1 MQTID
6 MHTHLLSSEVKF
18 DRFYDKLAIRFFA
31 KKFGMEPKALME
43 NPYEAYV
50 EGLTNNARNS
60 KYIKKMVLFGVD
72 ERVDEEGCCI
82 HKDITVCATNDDLLA
97 VYEKHKDVVI
107 PFFSIN
113 PKRPDALDLIDKYVA
128 LGFKGAKF
136 LQNYWN
142 VDTREARYRPY
153 FEKLATLKLPLIVH
167 VGNESSI
174 HSYKTCEA
182 IEMLD
187 APLKAGVTVI
197 AAHMALSY
205 ESFGMRKMFSKNPK
219 YFNEEYFRLL
229 EMLKEHDNLYAD
241 ISALLTPIRAKALAH
256 LSQEND
262 VHEKLLFGTDFPVP
276 FTTILNSY
284 DLSYKKRFQLAK
296 ESNPYDRYVKTI
308 LEYFNEKNPIYTNY
322 EKVFNLKNI

>member
-6 MHTHLLSSEVKF
+6 IHTHLLSSEVKF

-31 KKFGMEPKALME
+31 KKFGMDPKALMQ

-60 KYIKKMVLFGVD
+60 QYVKKMVLFGVD
-72 ERVDEEGCCI
+72 ERVDDEGCCV
-82 HKDITVCATNDDLLA
+82 HKDLTVCATNDDLLA
-97 VYEKHKDVVI
+97 VYIKHPDVVI

-113 PKRPDALDLIDKYVA
+113 PKRPNALELIDKYVA

-142 VDTREARYRPY
+142 VDTSEARYRPY
-153 FEKLATLKLPLIVH
+153 FEKLARLNIPLIVH

-174 HSYKTCEA
+174 HSYKVCETL
-182 IEMLD
+182 EMLD
-187 APLKAGVTVI
+187 APLAAGVTVI

-205 ESFGMRKMFSKNPK
+205 DSFGLRKMFSRNPK

-241 ISALLTPIRAKALAH
+241 ISALLTPIRAKALKH
-256 LSQEND
+256 LSQQYD

-276 FTTILNSY
+276 FLTLLNSY
-284 DLSYKKRFQLAK
+284 DLPYKKRFEVGK
-296 ESNPYDRYVKTI
+296 EKNPYDRYSKVI
-308 LEYFNEKNPIYTNY
+308 LEYFEGANPIYTNY
-322 EKVFNLKNI
+322 QKILDKI

>member
-6 MHTHLLSSEVKF
+6 IHTHLLSSEVKF

-72 ERVDEEGCCI
+72 DRVDDEGNSI
-82 HKDITVCATNDDLLA
+82 HKDITVCATNDNLLA
-97 VYEKHKDVVI
+97 VYEKHNDVVI

-113 PKRPDALDLIDKYVA
+113 PKRPDALELIDKYVA

-142 VDTREARYRPY
+142 VDTREERYRPY
-153 FEKLATLKLPLIVH
+153 FEKLASLDLPLIVH
-167 VGNESSI
+167 MGNESSI
-174 HSYKTCEA
+174 HSYKACEA

-205 ESFGMRKMFSKNPK
+205 DSFGLRKMFSKNPK
-219 YFNEEYFRLL
+219 YFNEEYFTLL
-229 EMLKEHDNLYAD
+229 NMLKIYDNLYAD
-241 ISALLTPIRAKALAH
+241 ISALLTPIRAKALRH
-256 LSQEND
+256 LSSQYE
-262 VHEKLLFGTDFPVP
+262 VHDKLLFGTDFPVP
-276 FTTILNSY
+276 FTTVLNSY
-284 DLSYKKRFQLAK
+284 DLPYKKRFVLAK
-296 ESNPYDRYVKTI
+296 EKNPYDRYIKVI
-308 LEYFNEKNPIYTNY
+308 LEYFNASNPIYTNY
-322 EKVFNLKNI
+322 QKILDKI

>member
-6 MHTHLLSSEVKF
+6 IHTHLLSSEVKF

-43 NPYEAYV
+43 NPYEVYV
-50 EGLTNNARNS
+50 EGLTNNARYS

-72 ERVDEEGCCI
+72 DRVDDEGNSI
-82 HKDITVCATNDDLLA
+82 HKDITVCATNDNLLA

-113 PKRPDALDLIDKYVA
+113 PKRPDALELIDKYVA

-142 VDTREARYRPY
+142 VDTREERYRPY
-153 FEKLATLKLPLIVH
+153 FEKLASLDLPLIVH

-174 HSYKTCEA
+174 HSYKECEA

-187 APLKAGVTVI
+187 APLEAGVTVI

-205 ESFGMRKMFSKNPK
+205 NSFGLRKMFSKDLK
-219 YFNEEYFRLL
+219 YFNVEYFTLL
-229 EMLKEHDNLYAD
+229 EMLKKHDNLYAD
-241 ISALLTPIRAKALAH
+241 ISALLTPIRAKALGH
-256 LSQEND
+256 LSKQYELHD
-262 VHEKLLFGTDFPVP
+262 KLLFGTDFPVP
-276 FTTILNSY
+276 FTTVLNSY
-284 DLSYKKRFQLAK
+284 DLPYKKRFELAK
-296 ESNPYDRYVKTI
+296 EKNPYDRYIKII
-308 LEYFNEKNPIYTNY
+308 LEYFDEVNPIYTNY
-322 EKVFNLKNI
+322 QKILDKI

>member
-6 MHTHLLSSEVKF
+6 IHTHLLSSEVKF

-31 KKFGMEPKALME
+31 KKFGMDPQALME

-50 EGLTNNARNS
+50 EGLTTNARES
-60 KYIKKMVLFGVD
+60 KYITKMVLFGVD
-72 ERVDEEGCCI
+72 DRVDDEGNSI
-82 HKDITVCATNDDLLA
+82 HKDITVCATNENLLA
-97 VYEKHKDVVI
+97 VYEKYKDVII

-113 PKRPDALDLIDKYVA
+113 PKRPDALELIDKYVA

-142 VDTREARYRPY
+142 VDTREERYKPY
-153 FEKLATLKLPLIVH
+153 FEKLASLGLPLIVH

-174 HSYKTCEA
+174 HSYKACERL
-182 IEMLD
+182 EMLD
-187 APLKAGVTVI
+187 APLEAGVTVI

-205 ESFGMRKMFSKNPK
+205 EHFGFRSMFSKNPK
-219 YFNEEYFRLL
+219 YFNEEYFKLL

-241 ISALLTPIRAKALAH
+241 ISALLTPIRAKALKH
-256 LSQEND
+256 LSQQYD

-276 FTTILNSY
+276 FLTLLNSY
-284 DLSYKKRFQLAK
+284 DLSYKKRFEVGK
-296 ESNPYDRYVKTI
+296 EKNPYDRYSKVI
-308 LEYFNEKNPIYTNY
+308 LEYFEGTNPIYTNY
-322 EKVFNLKNI
+322 QKILDKI

>member
-6 MHTHLLSSEVKF
+6 IHTHLLSSEVKF

-31 KKFGMEPKALME
+31 KKFGMDPKSLME
-43 NPYEAYV
+43 NPYDAYV
-50 EGLTNNARNS
+50 EGLTNNARTS
-60 KYIKKMVLFGVD
+60 KYVKKMVLFGVD
-72 ERVDEEGCCI
+72 ERVDDTGCCV
-82 HKDITVCATNDDLLA
+82 HKDITVCATNEDLLA
-97 VYEKHKDVVI
+97 VYEKHPDVVI

-113 PKRPDALDLIDKYVA
+113 PKRPDALELIDKYVA

-142 VDTREARYRPY
+142 VDTREERYQPY
-153 FEKLATLKLPLIVH
+153 FEKLAALNLPLIVH

-174 HSYKTCEA
+174 HSYKACEA

-205 ESFGMRKMFSKNPK
+205 ESFGFRKMFSRNPK
-219 YFNEEYFRLL
+219 YYNEEYFKLL
-229 EMLKEHDNLYAD
+229 EMLKQHANLYAD
-241 ISALLTPIRAKALAH
+241 ISALLTPIRAKALKH
-256 LSQEND
+256 LSQQKE

-276 FTTILNSY
+276 FLTLVNSY
-284 DLSYKKRFQLAK
+284 DLSYKKRFKLAK
-296 ESNPYDRYVKTI
+296 EKNPYDRYSKII
-308 LEYFNEKNPIYTNY
+308 LEYFEESNPIYTNY
-322 EKVFNLKNI
+322 QKILDRI

>member
-6 MHTHLLSSEVKF
+6 IHTHLLSSEVKF
-18 DRFYDKLAIRFFA
+18 NRFYDKLAIRFFA
-31 KKFGMEPKALME
+31 KKFGMDAKDLMK
-43 NPYEAYV
+43 NPYDAYV
-50 EGLTNNARNS
+50 EGLTNNARSS
-60 KYIKKMVLFGVD
+60 KYVKKMVLFGVD
-72 ERVDEEGCCI
+72 ERVDEVGACI
-82 HKDITVCATNDDLLA
+82 HKDITVCASNNDLLA

-113 PKRPDALDLIDKYVA
+113 PKRPDALELIDKYVA

-142 VDTREARYRPY
+142 VDTREVRYRPY
-153 FEKLATLKLPLIVH
+153 FEKLASLGLPLIVH

-174 HSYKTCEA
+174 HSYKACEA

-187 APLKAGVTVI
+187 APLEAGVTVI

-205 ESFGMRKMFSKNPK
+205 DAFGVRKMFSKNPK

-229 EMLKEHDNLYAD
+229 RMLKKHDNLYAD
-241 ISALLTPIRAKALAH
+241 ISALLTPIRAKALRH
-256 LSQEND
+256 LSQEKE

-276 FTTILNSY
+276 FTTVLNSY
-284 DLSYKKRFQLAK
+284 DLSYKKRFELAK
-296 ESNPYDRYVKTI
+296 EQNPYDRYTKII
-308 LEYFNEKNPIYTNY
+308 LEYFEETNPIYTNY
-322 EKVFNLKNI
+322 EKILNEK

>member
-6 MHTHLLSSEVKF
+6 IHTHLLSSEVKF

-31 KKFGMEPKALME
+31 KKFGMDPKALMK

-50 EGLTNNARNS
+50 EGLTNNARTS
-60 KYIKKMVLFGVD
+60 QHVKKMVLFGVD
-72 ERVDEEGCCI
+72 ERVDDAGNCV
-82 HKDITVCATNDDLLA
+82 HKDITVCASNDDLLA
-97 VYEKHKDVVI
+97 VYEKHPDVVI

-113 PKRPDALDLIDKYVA
+113 PQRPDALELIDKYVA

-142 VDTREARYRPY
+142 VDTSEVRYRPY
-153 FEKLATLKLPLIVH
+153 FEKLAALNLPLIVH

-174 HSYKTCEA
+174 HSYKACETL
-182 IEMLD
+182 EMLD
-187 APLKAGVTVI
+187 APLAVGVTVI

-205 ESFGMRKMFSKNPK
+205 ETLGLRKMFSKNPK

-241 ISALLTPIRAKALAH
+241 ISALLTPIRAKALRH
-256 LSQEND
+256 LSQEYE
-262 VHEKLLFGTDFPVP
+262 VHDKLLFGTDFPVP
-276 FTTILNSY
+276 FLTLLNSY
-284 DLSYKKRFQLAK
+284 DLPYKKRFVLGK
-296 ESNPYDRYVKTI
+296 EKNPYDRYSKVI
-308 LEYFNEKNPIYTNY
+308 LEYFDETNPIYTNY
-322 EKVFNLKNI
+322 QKILDKI

>member
-6 MHTHLLSSEVKF
+6 IHTHLLSSEVKF

-72 ERVDEEGCCI
+72 DRVDDDGNSI
-82 HKDITVCATNDDLLA
+82 HKDITVCATNENLLA

-113 PKRPDALDLIDKYVA
+113 PKRPDALELIDKYVA

-142 VDTREARYRPY
+142 VDTREERYRPY
-153 FEKLATLKLPLIVH
+153 FEKLASLDLPLIVH

-174 HSYKTCEA
+174 HSYKACEA

-205 ESFGMRKMFSKNPK
+205 DSFGLRKMFSKNPK
-219 YFNEEYFRLL
+219 YFNEEYFILL
-229 EMLKEHDNLYAD
+229 NMLKIYDNLYAD
-241 ISALLTPIRAKALAH
+241 ISALLTPIRAKALRH
-256 LSQEND
+256 LSSQYE
-262 VHEKLLFGTDFPVP
+262 VHDKLLFGTDFPVP
-276 FTTILNSY
+276 FTTVLNSY
-284 DLSYKKRFQLAK
+284 DLPYKKRFVLAK
-296 ESNPYDRYVKTI
+296 EKNPYDRYIKVI
-308 LEYFNEKNPIYTNY
+308 LEYFNASNPIYTNY
-322 EKVFNLKNI
+322 QKILDKI

>member
-6 MHTHLLSSEVKF
+6 IHTHLLSSEVKF

-50 EGLTNNARNS
+50 EGLTNNARS
-60 KYIKKMVLFGVD
+60 SQYIKKMVLFGVD
-72 ERVDEEGCCI
+72 DRVDDEGNSI
-82 HKDITVCATNDDLLA
+82 HKDITVCATNENLLA

-113 PKRPDALDLIDKYVA
+113 PKRPDALELMDKYVA

-142 VDTREARYRPY
+142 VDTREERYRPY
-153 FEKLATLKLPLIVH
+153 FEKLASLDLPLIVH

-174 HSYKTCEA
+174 DSYKACEA

-187 APLKAGVTVI
+187 APLEAGVTVI

-205 ESFGMRKMFSKNPK
+205 DSFSLHKMFSKNPK
-219 YFNEEYFRLL
+219 YFNEEYFVLL
-229 EMLKEHDNLYAD
+229 NMLKKHDNLYAD
-241 ISALLTPIRAKALAH
+241 ISALLTPIRAKALKH
-256 LSQEND
+256 LSSQHE

-276 FTTILNSY
+276 FTTVLNSY
-284 DLSYKKRFQLAK
+284 DLSYKKRFKLAK
-296 ESNPYDRYVKTI
+296 EKNPYDRYTKTV
-308 LEYFNEKNPIYTNY
+308 LEYFDESNAIYTNY
-322 EKVFNLKNI
+322 QKILDKI